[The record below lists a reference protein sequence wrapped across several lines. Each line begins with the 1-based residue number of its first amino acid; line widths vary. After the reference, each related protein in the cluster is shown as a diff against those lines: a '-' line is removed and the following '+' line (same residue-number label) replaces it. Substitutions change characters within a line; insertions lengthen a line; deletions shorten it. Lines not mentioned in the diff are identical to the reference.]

1 MNYYLSD
8 IRTLLINQGYTNVY
22 IDRLIE
28 QSQNTSLNEAIIL
41 MSEGGTT
48 RTNVPDS
55 SFDFAVYVRRQTAQS
70 AGEDC
75 RAIWKYLQGF
85 QGGITVGA
93 NSVHFRRLT
102 TRQAPMPFIS
112 NSTDSVYE
120 FMFTMTA
127 QVNNSDFL
135 TIK

>member
-8 IRTLLINQGYTNVY
+8 IRTLLINQGYSNIY

-48 RTNVPDS
+48 RTNMPDS

-75 RAIWKYLQGF
+75 RAIWNYLQGL
-85 QGGITVGA
+85 QGGLHVNS
-93 NSVHFRRLT
+93 NSVHIRRIT
-102 TRQAPMPFIS
+102 TRQAPRPFIS
-112 NSTDSVYE
+112 NSTDSIFE
-120 FMFTMTA
+120 FMFTATA